1 MEGSNK
7 WFWAWRALKMKEREE
22 LKYIGKDDMAFISAL
37 LSSICCAKIPKGDGK
52 FSRIANYVHGIR
64 EEIEWCRKNWK
75 GDDEVL
81 TAFFMGVEAMVSE
94 LERTVEAVKK
104 G

>member
-1 MEGSNK
+1 MTSK

-22 LKYIGKDDMAFISAL
+22 LKYIDKTDMAFISAL
-37 LSSICCAKIPKGDGK
+37 ISSICLQKIPKGDGK
-52 FSRIANYVHGIR
+52 FSRVANYVHGIR
-64 EEIEWCRKNWK
+64 EEIEWCRSNWQ
-75 GDDEVL
+75 GNDEVL

-94 LERTVEAVKK
+94 LERTVEAIKK

>member
-1 MEGSNK
+1 MTDK

-22 LKYIGKDDMAFISAL
+22 LKYIDKTDMAFISAL
-37 LSSICCAKIPKGDGK
+37 ISSICLKRIPKGDGK

-64 EEIEWCRKNWK
+64 EEIEWCRRNWQ

-81 TAFFMGVEAMVSE
+81 TAFFMGVEAMVTE